1 MAQTKEIRKKIGSVQ
16 NTKKIT
22 SAMELVASSKMK
34 KTQDAMSKGKPYSK
48 KIVELI
54 DSLSNASSEYKHP
67 FFNESESKTDIYIIV
82 GTDKGLCGGLNSNL
96 FKKALANMADREKK
110 GRKVQV
116 VTFGK
121 KAADVFSRLKNAEIL
136 GTAAKLGDIPKA
148 EDVIGSSQIAI
159 SEFEKGSIGN
169 VYLYANEFINTM
181 TQAPFERKVLPI
193 ASIEANEEKK
203 KIWDYIYE
211 PSSKEILDRLL
222 KRYIETQIYQAVIEN
237 NACEQAAKMIAM
249 KNASENAEEIIN
261 DLQLLYNNARQASIT
276 QELSEIVGGA
286 AAI

>member
-34 KTQDAMSKGKPYSK
+34 KTQDAMRKGKPYSK

-54 DSLSNASSEYKHP
+54 NNLAGASSEYKHP
-67 FFNESESKTDIYIIV
+67 FFKTTEQKTDIYIV
-82 GTDKGLCGGLNSNL
+82 VSTDKGLCGGLNSNL
-96 FKKALANMADREKK
+96 FKLALNNMAEREKQ
-110 GRKVQV
+110 GRKVKALL
-116 VTFGK
+116 FGR
-121 KAADVFSRLKNAEIL
+121 KATDVFSRLKNAEVL
-136 GTAAKLGDIPKA
+136 GSATKLGDIPTA
-148 EDVIGSSQIAI
+148 EDVIGSAQIAI
-159 SEFEKGSIGN
+159 SDFEKGNIGN

-181 TQAPFERKVLPI
+181 SQRPFEKKLLPI
-193 ASIEANEEKK
+193 SSIETEEDQAV
-203 KIWDYIYE
+203 WDYIYE
-211 PSSKEILDRLL
+211 PGSKEILDKLL

-249 KNASENAEEIIN
+249 KNASENAEEIIKE
-261 DLQLLYNNARQASIT
+261 LQLLYNNARQASIT

>member
-34 KTQDAMSKGKPYSK
+34 KTQDAMRKGKPYSK

-54 DSLSNASSEYKHP
+54 NNLAGASSEYKHP
-67 FFNESESKTDIYIIV
+67 FFKTTEQKTDIYIV
-82 GTDKGLCGGLNSNL
+82 VSTDKGLCGGLNSNL
-96 FKKALANMADREKK
+96 FKLALNNMAEREKQ
-110 GRKVQV
+110 GRKVKALL
-116 VTFGK
+116 FGR
-121 KAADVFSRLKNAEIL
+121 KATDVFSRLKNAEVL
-136 GTAAKLGDIPKA
+136 GSASKLGDIPTA
-148 EDVIGSSQIAI
+148 EDVIGSAQIAI
-159 SEFEKGSIGN
+159 SDFEEGNIGN

-181 TQAPFERKVLPI
+181 SQRPFEKKLLPI
-193 ASIEANEEKK
+193 SSIETEEEQAV
-203 KIWDYIYE
+203 WDYIYE
-211 PSSKEILDRLL
+211 PGSKEILDKLL

-249 KNASENAEEIIN
+249 KNASENAEEIIKE
-261 DLQLLYNNARQASIT
+261 LQLLYNNARQASIT

>member
-34 KTQDAMSKGKPYSK
+34 KTQDAMRKGKPYSK

-54 DSLSNASSEYKHP
+54 NNLAGASSEYKHP
-67 FFNESESKTDIYIIV
+67 FFRTTEQKTDIYIV
-82 GTDKGLCGGLNSNL
+82 VSTDKGLCGGLNSNL
-96 FKKALANMADREKK
+96 FKLALNNMAEREKQ
-110 GRKVQV
+110 GRKVKALL
-116 VTFGK
+116 FGR
-121 KAADVFSRLKNAEIL
+121 KATDVFSRLKNAEVL
-136 GTAAKLGDIPKA
+136 GSASKLGDIPTS
-148 EDVIGSSQIAI
+148 EDVIGSAQIAI
-159 SEFEKGSIGN
+159 SDFEEGNIGN

-181 TQAPFERKVLPI
+181 SQRPFEKKLLPI
-193 ASIEANEEKK
+193 SSIETEEDQAV
-203 KIWDYIYE
+203 WDYIYE
-211 PSSKEILDRLL
+211 PGSKEILDKLL

-249 KNASENAEEIIN
+249 KNASENAEEIIKE
-261 DLQLLYNNARQASIT
+261 LQLLYNNARQASIT

>member
-34 KTQDAMSKGKPYSK
+34 KTQDAMRKGKPYSK

-54 DSLSNASSEYKHP
+54 NNLAGASSEYKHP
-67 FFNESESKTDIYIIV
+67 FFRTTEQKTDIYIV
-82 GTDKGLCGGLNSNL
+82 VSTDKGLCGGLNSNL
-96 FKKALANMADREKK
+96 FKLALNNMAEREKQ
-110 GRKVQV
+110 GRKVKALL
-116 VTFGK
+116 FGR
-121 KAADVFSRLKNAEIL
+121 KATDVFSRLKNAEVL
-136 GTAAKLGDIPKA
+136 GSASKLGDIPTA
-148 EDVIGSSQIAI
+148 EDVIGSAQIAI
-159 SEFEKGSIGN
+159 SDFEEGNIGN

-181 TQAPFERKVLPI
+181 SQRPFEKKLLPI
-193 ASIEANEEKK
+193 SSIETEEDQAV
-203 KIWDYIYE
+203 WDYIYE
-211 PSSKEILDRLL
+211 PGSKEILDKLL

-249 KNASENAEEIIN
+249 KNASENAEEIIKE
-261 DLQLLYNNARQASIT
+261 LQLLYNNARQASIT

>member
-34 KTQDAMSKGKPYSK
+34 KTQDAMRKGKPYSK

-54 DSLSNASSEYKHP
+54 NNLAGASSEYKHP
-67 FFNESESKTDIYIIV
+67 FFKTTEQKTDIYIV
-82 GTDKGLCGGLNSNL
+82 VSTDKGLCGGLNSNL
-96 FKKALANMADREKK
+96 FKLALNNMAEREKQ
-110 GRKVQV
+110 GRKVKALL
-116 VTFGK
+116 FGR
-121 KAADVFSRLKNAEIL
+121 KATDVFSRLKSAEVL
-136 GTAAKLGDIPKA
+136 GSASKLGDIPTA
-148 EDVIGSSQIAI
+148 EDVIGSAQIAI
-159 SEFEKGSIGN
+159 SDFEEGNIGN

-181 TQAPFERKVLPI
+181 SQRPFEKKLLPI
-193 ASIEANEEKK
+193 SSIETEEEQA
-203 KIWDYIYE
+203 IWDYIYE
-211 PSSKEILDRLL
+211 PGSKEILDKLL

-249 KNASENAEEIIN
+249 KNASENAEEIIKE
-261 DLQLLYNNARQASIT
+261 LQLLYNNARQASIT

>member
-34 KTQDAMSKGKPYSK
+34 KTQDAMRKGKPYSK

-54 DSLSNASSEYKHP
+54 NNLAGASSEYKHP
-67 FFNESESKTDIYIIV
+67 FFKNTEQKTDIYIV
-82 GTDKGLCGGLNSNL
+82 VSTDKGLCGGLNSNL
-96 FKKALANMADREKK
+96 FKLALNNMAEREKQDRKVKALLF
-110 GRKVQV
+110 GRKA
-116 VTFGK
+116 T
-121 KAADVFSRLKNAEIL
+121 DVFSRLKNAEVL
-136 GTAAKLGDIPKA
+136 GSATKLGDIPTA
-148 EDVIGSSQIAI
+148 EDVIGSAQIAI
-159 SEFEKGSIGN
+159 SDFEEGNIGN

-181 TQAPFERKVLPI
+181 SQRPFEKKLLPI
-193 ASIEANEEKK
+193 SSIETEEEQA
-203 KIWDYIYE
+203 IWDYIYE
-211 PSSKEILDRLL
+211 PGSKEILDKLL

-249 KNASENAEEIIN
+249 KNASENAEEIIKE
-261 DLQLLYNNARQASIT
+261 LQLLYNNARQASIT

>member
-34 KTQDAMSKGKPYSK
+34 KTQDAMRKGKPYSK

-54 DSLSNASSEYKHP
+54 NNLAGASSEYKHP
-67 FFNESESKTDIYIIV
+67 FFKTTEQKTDIYIV
-82 GTDKGLCGGLNSNL
+82 VSTDKGLCGGLNSNL
-96 FKKALANMADREKK
+96 FKLALNNMAEREKQ
-110 GRKVQV
+110 GRKVKALL
-116 VTFGK
+116 FGR
-121 KAADVFSRLKNAEIL
+121 KATDVFSRLKNAEVL
-136 GTAAKLGDIPKA
+136 GSATKLGDIPTA
-148 EDVIGSSQIAI
+148 EDVIGSAQIAI
-159 SEFEKGSIGN
+159 SDFEEGNIGN

-181 TQAPFERKVLPI
+181 SQRPFEKKLLPI
-193 ASIEANEEKK
+193 SSIETEEDQAV
-203 KIWDYIYE
+203 WDYIYE
-211 PSSKEILDRLL
+211 PGSKEILDKLL

-249 KNASENAEEIIN
+249 KNASENAEEIIKE
-261 DLQLLYNNARQASIT
+261 LQLLYNNARQASIT

>member
-34 KTQDAMSKGKPYSK
+34 KTQDAMRKGKPYSK

-54 DSLSNASSEYKHP
+54 NNLAGASSEYKHP
-67 FFNESESKTDIYIIV
+67 FFKTTEQKTDIYIV
-82 GTDKGLCGGLNSNL
+82 VSTDKGLCGGLNSNL
-96 FKKALANMADREKK
+96 FKLALNNMAEREKQ
-110 GRKVQV
+110 GRKVKALL
-116 VTFGK
+116 FGR
-121 KAADVFSRLKNAEIL
+121 KATDVFSRLKNAEVL
-136 GTAAKLGDIPKA
+136 GSATKLGDIPTA
-148 EDVIGSSQIAI
+148 EDVIGSAQIAI
-159 SEFEKGSIGN
+159 SDFEEGNIGN

-181 TQAPFERKVLPI
+181 SQRPFEKKLLPI
-193 ASIEANEEKK
+193 SSIETEEEQAV
-203 KIWDYIYE
+203 WDYIYE
-211 PSSKEILDRLL
+211 PGSKEILDKLL

-249 KNASENAEEIIN
+249 KNASENAEEIIKE
-261 DLQLLYNNARQASIT
+261 LQLLYNNARQASIT

>member
-34 KTQDAMSKGKPYSK
+34 KTQDAMRKGKPYSK

-54 DSLSNASSEYKHP
+54 NNLAGASSEYKHP
-67 FFNESESKTDIYIIV
+67 FFKTTEQKTDIYIV
-82 GTDKGLCGGLNSNL
+82 VSTDKGLCGGLNSYL
-96 FKKALANMADREKK
+96 FKLALNNMAEREKQ
-110 GRKVQV
+110 GRKVKALL
-116 VTFGK
+116 FGR
-121 KAADVFSRLKNAEIL
+121 KATDVFSRLKNAEVL
-136 GTAAKLGDIPKA
+136 GSATKLGDMPTA
-148 EDVIGSSQIAI
+148 EDVIGSAQIAI
-159 SEFEKGSIGN
+159 SDFEEGNIGN

-181 TQAPFERKVLPI
+181 SQRPFEKKLLPI
-193 ASIEANEEKK
+193 SSIETEEEQA
-203 KIWDYIYE
+203 IWDYIYE
-211 PSSKEILDRLL
+211 PGSKEILDKLL

-249 KNASENAEEIIN
+249 KNASENAEEIIKE
-261 DLQLLYNNARQASIT
+261 LQLLYNNARQASIT

>member
-16 NTKKIT
+16 NTMKIT

-34 KTQDAMSKGKPYSK
+34 KTQDAMKKGKPYSK

-54 DSLSNASSEYKHP
+54 NNLAGASSEYKHP
-67 FFNESESKTDIYIIV
+67 FFKTTEEKTDIYIV
-82 GTDKGLCGGLNSNL
+82 VSTDKGLCGGLNSNL
-96 FKKALANMADREKK
+96 FKLALSNMAEREKE
-110 GRKVQV
+110 GRKVKALL
-116 VTFGK
+116 FGK
-121 KAADVFSRLKNAEIL
+121 KATDVFTRLKNAEVI
-136 GTAAKLGDIPKA
+136 GSASKLGDIPVA

-159 SEFEKGSIGN
+159 SDFENGKIGN

-181 TQAPFERKVLPI
+181 TQKPLEKKLLPI
-193 ASIEANEEKK
+193 ASIDNDNEERV
-203 KIWDYIYE
+203 IWDYIYE
-211 PSSKEILDRLL
+211 PGSKEILDKLL

-249 KNASENAEEIIN
+249 KNASENAEEIIKE
-261 DLQLLYNNARQASIT
+261 LQLVYNNARQASIT

>member
-34 KTQDAMSKGKPYSK
+34 KTQDAMRKGKPYSK

-54 DSLSNASSEYKHP
+54 NNLAGASSEYKHP
-67 FFNESESKTDIYIIV
+67 FFKTTEQKTDIYIV
-82 GTDKGLCGGLNSNL
+82 VSTDKGLCGGLNSNL
-96 FKKALANMADREKK
+96 FKLALNNMAEREKQ
-110 GRKVQV
+110 GRKVKALL
-116 VTFGK
+116 FGR
-121 KAADVFSRLKNAEIL
+121 KATDVFSRLKKAEVL
-136 GTAAKLGDIPKA
+136 GSASKLGDIPTA
-148 EDVIGSSQIAI
+148 EDVIGSAQIAI
-159 SEFEKGSIGN
+159 SDFEEGNIGN
-169 VYLYANEFINTM
+169 VYLYGNEFINTM
-181 TQAPFERKVLPI
+181 SQRPFEKKLLPI
-193 ASIEANEEKK
+193 SSIETEEEQA
-203 KIWDYIYE
+203 IWDYIYE
-211 PSSKEILDRLL
+211 PGSKEILDKLL

-249 KNASENAEEIIN
+249 KNASENAEEIIKE
-261 DLQLLYNNARQASIT
+261 LQLLYNNARQASIT

>member
-34 KTQDAMSKGKPYSK
+34 KTQDAMRKGKPYSK

-54 DSLSNASSEYKHP
+54 NNLAGASSEYKHP
-67 FFNESESKTDIYIIV
+67 FFRTTEQKTDIYIV
-82 GTDKGLCGGLNSNL
+82 VSTDKGLCGGLNSNL
-96 FKKALANMADREKK
+96 FKLALNNMAEREKQ
-110 GRKVQV
+110 GRKVKALL
-116 VTFGK
+116 FGR
-121 KAADVFSRLKNAEIL
+121 KATDVFSRLKNAEVL
-136 GTAAKLGDIPKA
+136 GSATKLGDIPTA
-148 EDVIGSSQIAI
+148 EDVIGSAQIAI
-159 SEFEKGSIGN
+159 SDFEEGNIGN

-181 TQAPFERKVLPI
+181 SQRPFEKKLLPI
-193 ASIEANEEKK
+193 SSIETEEEQA
-203 KIWDYIYE
+203 IWDYIYE
-211 PSSKEILDRLL
+211 PGSKEILDKLL

-249 KNASENAEEIIN
+249 KNASENAEEIIKE
-261 DLQLLYNNARQASIT
+261 LQLLYNNARQASIT